1 MVWFISYESPSYHHN
16 FSQNKCWS
24 RKKIQFLYKVGKC
37 QNLLEK
43 KKTFLRYEF
52 PPPKKNEKI
61 FSTFLFYFI
70 CTKVPPPIML
80 GLLKTKLPSAP
91 FISTK
96 AFLQKFQRNFLD
108 HYSST
113 DLSFFQWK
121 SFSSQKA
128 IGLLKKT
135 KLIPGPFVAKGI

>member
-1 MVWFISYESPSYHHN
+1 MFKGMAHFLESCQVSKSAGEKENIFKVWVPPQKKE
-16 FSQNKCWS
+16 
-24 RKKIQFLYKVGKC
+24 RKKKK
-37 QNLLEK
+37 LEE
-43 KKTFLRYEF
+43 Y
-52 PPPKKNEKI
+52 